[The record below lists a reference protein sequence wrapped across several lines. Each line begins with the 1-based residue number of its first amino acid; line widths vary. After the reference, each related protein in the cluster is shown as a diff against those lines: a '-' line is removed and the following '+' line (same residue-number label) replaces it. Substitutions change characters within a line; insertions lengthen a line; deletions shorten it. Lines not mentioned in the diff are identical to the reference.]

1 MIDEALLWPTV
12 VGMGAMTAI
21 TRTAFLWLPEH
32 WQPRGRAGVALSF
45 VPALALIAIVAPS
58 ALMVARQ
65 ALVDT
70 QTVHIGGALVQV
82 LTDARLPSA
91 VVVMG
96 VGALRRNALQA
107 LVAGVIVFV
116 GLRWLLAGSL

>member
-1 MIDEALLWPTV
+1 MIDQTLLWPIV
-12 VGMGAMTAI
+12 VAMGATTAI
-21 TRTAFLWLPEH
+21 TRTAFLWLPER

-45 VPALALIAIVAPS
+45 VPALALVAIVAPS
-58 ALMVARQ
+58 ALMVGRQ
-65 ALVDT
+65 AFVDT
-70 QTVHIGGALVQV
+70 QSVHIVAVLVQV

-91 VVVMG
+91 VVVLC

-116 GLRWLLAGSL
+116 GLRWLLAGGL

>member
-1 MIDEALLWPTV
+1 MIDQALLWPMIL
-12 VGMGAMTAI
+12 GMGAMTAI

-45 VPALALIAIVAPS
+45 VPALALVAIVAPS
-58 ALMVARQ
+58 ALMVGRQ
-65 ALVDT
+65 AFVDT
-70 QTVHIGGALVQV
+70 QSVHVGAALLQV

-91 VVVMG
+91 VVVIG

-116 GLRWLLAGSL
+116 GLRWLLVGGL

>member
-1 MIDEALLWPTV
+1 MIDQTLLWPIV
-12 VGMGAMTAI
+12 LAMGATTAI

-45 VPALALIAIVAPS
+45 VPALALVAIVAPT
-58 ALMVARQ
+58 ALTVGRQ
-65 ALVDT
+65 ALLDT
-70 QTVHIGGALVQV
+70 QSVHVGVALAQV

-96 VGALRRNALQA
+96 VGALRQNALQA

-116 GLRWLLAGSL
+116 GLRWLLAGGL

>member
-1 MIDEALLWPTV
+1 MIDQALLWPMI

-45 VPALALIAIVAPS
+45 VPALALVAIVAPS
-58 ALMVARQ
+58 ALMVGRQ
-65 ALVDT
+65 AFADT
-70 QTVHIGGALVQV
+70 QSVHVGAALLQV

-91 VVVMG
+91 VVVIG

-107 LVAGVIVFV
+107 LVAGVFVFV
-116 GLRWLLAGSL
+116 GLRWPLAGGL